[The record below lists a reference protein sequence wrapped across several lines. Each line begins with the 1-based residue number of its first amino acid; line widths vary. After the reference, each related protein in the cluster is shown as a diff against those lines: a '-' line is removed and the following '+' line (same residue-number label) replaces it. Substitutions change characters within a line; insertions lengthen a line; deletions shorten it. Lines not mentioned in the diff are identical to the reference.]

1 MKKTLALGMAAAM
14 TATLLAGCGGS
25 SSSAASSAAASTAE
39 STASSTAAASTA
51 ESTGSYTDYSAG
63 FPENVTIQIPVY
75 DRGFENWNP
84 TDNYY
89 TRWIQS
95 EFGDKYNVTV
105 KYVAIARSNEVQD
118 FNQMIAAGNAPTI
131 IFHYDMPAAVNYWS
145 EGAEQPIDL
154 DEVAYYAP
162 TYWDNMKDTI
172 ETYGKL
178 DGENAFIFAE
188 RDPIYYNWVTLIRKD
203 WLDQVGLDVP
213 TSNEELK
220 TAMQAF
226 KDAGLGVE
234 NAPLIT
240 KSFTYFYNWIPEGT
254 SDDELAQYLDLNVAP
269 FTWTAT
275 KNYLQDMNEKYNA
288 GIVDPEFY
296 LTTDDTLAKG
306 KFVSGQC
313 ATYSFYMSSGTDVF
327 SSLLANDPNAEVAV
341 MGSTAS
347 GTVADGFTAHYY
359 EYPSYGMIMG
369 INANATAE
377 ERAATYMFLDWMS
390 QPDNLK
396 YLQYGEEGK
405 TYNVVDGINVYNTDY
420 TGDDKLSNNNNKDY
434 WCLVQEVQHYGDEA
448 ADLQANKTTLAPAG
462 YDWVVQDAYDLQK
475 KGESGGIITPI
486 FSKAVQATTEYS
498 ADLNSLWQEAY
509 VDCVTCGPDEFES
522 KYEEYCQEYL
532 DAGYQEIL
540 DEKASLIADGNV
552 LVVKYDATRP
562 NDTLTRAEA
571 LELAIKALK
580 LFPINVYNDLY
591 SDIVGHETYAGTI
604 QCAAQNDLIPPEWV
618 ADGSLYPNQTVTAA
632 DFLAV
637 LIPGAAGRRPLADAV
652 PVPDSVPVYAR
663 RAVGQ
668 AVAEGLIAPEALT
681 KPLNRSNAAEI
692 CRRLHI

>member
-25 SSSAASSAAASTAE
+25 SGSAASSAAASTAE

-296 LTTDDTLAKG
+296 LTT
-306 KFVSGQC
+306 
-313 ATYSFYMSSGTDVF
+313 
-327 SSLLANDPNAEVAV
+327 
-341 MGSTAS
+341 
-347 GTVADGFTAHYY
+347 
-359 EYPSYGMIMG
+359 
-369 INANATAE
+369 AE

-509 VDCVTCGPDEFES
+509 VDCVTCSPDEFES

-552 LVVKYDATRP
+552 LVVK
-562 NDTLTRAEA
+562 
-571 LELAIKALK
+571 
-580 LFPINVYNDLY
+580 
-591 SDIVGHETYAGTI
+591 
-604 QCAAQNDLIPPEWV
+604 
-618 ADGSLYPNQTVTAA
+618 
-632 DFLAV
+632 
-637 LIPGAAGRRPLADAV
+637 
-652 PVPDSVPVYAR
+652 
-663 RAVGQ
+663 
-668 AVAEGLIAPEALT
+668 
-681 KPLNRSNAAEI
+681 
-692 CRRLHI
+692 